1 MFNCNHSFSLWN
13 VVKKKWEFLFDE
25 VTWQYNY
32 KLLRVLFLFENM
44 ICFLCVFLN
53 RKTKYKQQT
62 QWREQLY
69 MEEIKNHVDFTYLV
83 NMLLATVCIPVYPD
97 YHKHGNNSAYDNRS
111 GKREIY
117 FIERKICENAWNIAY
132 VSFQHQEL
140 DFNFLN
146 ACLRPRV
153 CVYVCTY

>member
-1 MFNCNHSFSLWN
+1 MRWHGKYCF
-13 VVKKKWEFLFDE
+13 
-25 VTWQYNY
+25 NY

-44 ICFLCVFLN
+44 ICFFLCVFLN

-69 MEEIKNHVDFTYLV
+69 MEEIKNHVDFTYFV

-97 YHKHGNNSAYDNRS
+97 YHKHGNNSAYNNRS

-132 VSFQHQEL
+132 VSFQHPEL